1 MKLKNFSKDKI
12 IQLLFETVHA
22 MVMYPNHKAYIGEI
36 IRKEKTDLK
45 PVELAIRLNMT
56 LGEVLVI
63 LHELEEKKNV
73 VQDDFTL
80 FP

>member
-1 MKLKNFSKDKI
+1 MKLNNLSKDKI

-22 MVMYPNHKAYIGEI
+22 MVMYPNHKTYIQEI

-45 PVELAIRLNMT
+45 PDELAIRLNMT

-63 LHELEEKKNV
+63 LQELAEKKNFSKG
-73 VQDDFTL
+73 DF
-80 FP
+80 

>member
-1 MKLKNFSKDKI
+1 MKLNNLSKDKI

-22 MVMYPNHKAYIGEI
+22 MVMYPNHKTYMQEI

-45 PVELAIRLNMT
+45 PDELAIRLNMT

-63 LHELEEKKNV
+63 LHELEEKKN
-73 VQDDFTL
+73 FI
-80 FP
+80 